1 MKKFL
6 FSIYSSFLLLISSP
20 IAVAAASRQRM
31 NNGSGNNNNNS
42 KGKGNSN
49 NNSDNGD
56 TTTQEEAWDFF
67 KNVVQ
72 QKDDRNKPRDVIEA
86 SISAFQTLLGGGLA
100 AGTTFIGF
108 PLGMSAFIAFG
119 SYTVK
124 NDNINT
130 GGDDNDK
137 KKDGVVLPT
146 ILGFVVGGFVG
157 SASALTVSL
166 YSIYRAGTT
175 LWSGLVETPET
186 LKSWIIERKKWDP
199 YERRWKNRTSLENER
214 QELLLQLQEQEA
226 EAAKRRRNQKVAD
239 TGLYD
244 LLEISS
250 DASKSIIKKAYFSKA
265 RDTHPDKNRDDPL
278 AHQKF
283 VELHEAYSILSDDDK
298 RSVYDRGGGDNFSQ
312 FINFDASV
320 FVAVFFSG
328 GGSSSSSSE
337 SEESSESMSSSPIV
351 ENFVGELGLTS
362 FVDTSFKFL
371 SIIQMAKSQDDTEE
385 NPLDLNEQILRYVQ
399 EYFNEDDMNK
409 NKLRRKMRSIEI
421 ASYLVNKTS
430 SLVNDDTTCKN
441 NDVDPTTT
449 SFDDCLS
456 PEQRFRKEIY
466 TDGMQILNDSDFY
479 GQTYLEIIGSSIL
492 AETSF
497 FKTLVPLGVRNTYQ
511 KWYTRKEFVQAGY
524 NLYMK
529 VVDLTHIA
537 AAKNNND
544 INDYE
549 NLVES
554 LPDLMRLINVYNQMD
569 ISTTLREA
577 IWRILNDPGS
587 TRKERNNRY
596 RTMKIIGEEFMK
608 LAKTIGDEDK
618 VDGDVGIDDSYHKMP
633 IEEIKS
639 KFLLAYKLAAK
650 KG

>member
-1 MKKFL
+1 
-6 FSIYSSFLLLISSP
+6 
-20 IAVAAASRQRM
+20 M
-31 NNGSGNNNNNS
+31 NNGNGNSNSNSNNNNS
-42 KGKGNSN
+42 
-49 NNSDNGD
+49 NNSSDNNDD
-56 TTTQEEAWDFF
+56 TTTQEQAWDFV
-67 KNVVQ
+67 KNIVQ
-72 QKDDRNKPRDVIEA
+72 QKDDQNKPRDVVEA

-108 PLGMSAFIAFG
+108 PLGLGAFIAFG

-124 NDNINT
+124 NDNSNIA
-130 GGDDNDK
+130 GDDDDK
-137 KKDGVVLPT
+137 KKDGIVLPT
-146 ILGFVVGGFVG
+146 ILGFVSGGVVG
-157 SASALTVSL
+157 SASALAISL
-166 YSIYRAGTT
+166 YSIYRAGATI
-175 LWSGLVETPET
+175 WSGLVETPVT

-199 YERRWKNRTSLENER
+199 YERCFKNRTSLEHER

-226 EAAKRRRNQKVAD
+226 EATKRRRTTKVAD

-250 DASKSIIKKAYFSKA
+250 DASKAIIKKAYFSKA
-265 RDTHPDKNRDDPL
+265 RNTHPDKNRDDPL

-283 VELHEAYSILSDDDK
+283 VELHAAYSILSDDEK
-298 RSVYDRGGGDNFSQ
+298 RAVYDRGGGDDFSQ

-328 GGSSSSSSE
+328 GGGGSSSEPSADSSSE
-337 SEESSESMSSSPIV
+337 SSDSMSSSPIV

-362 FVDTSFKFL
+362 FVDSSFKFL
-371 SIIQMAKSQDDTEE
+371 SIIQMAQSHEGTEE
-385 NPLDLNEQILRYVQ
+385 NPSNLNELILRYVQ
-399 EYFNEDDMNK
+399 EYFNEDDRNK
-409 NKLRRKMRSIEI
+409 NKLRRKMRSMEI
-421 ASYLVNKTS
+421 ASFLVNKTS

-449 SFDDCLS
+449 TSFDDCLS
-456 PEQRFRKEIY
+456 PEQRFRKEMY
-466 TDGMQILNDSDFY
+466 TEGMQILNDSDFY

-497 FKTLVPLGVRNTYQ
+497 WKTLVPLGVRNTYQ
-511 KWYTRKEFVQAGY
+511 KWYSRKEFVQAGY

-529 VVDLTHIA
+529 IVDLTQIAA
-537 AAKNNND
+537 AAKNNNNE

-554 LPDLMRLINVYNQMD
+554 LPDLMQLITIYNQMD
-569 ISTTLREA
+569 ISSTLREA

-608 LAKTIGDEDK
+608 LAKKADGDEDK
-618 VDGDVGIDDSYHKMP
+618 VDVDVDAAGTDGSYHKMP
-633 IEEIKS
+633 IKDIKS